1 MRLIYKISAAVIALL
16 ALVSCGSLKMGGK
29 KEQKVLITTTEGD
42 IKIKLYNE
50 TPLHRD
56 NFRKLVKSKFY
67 DGLLFH
73 RVIDEFMIQGGDPES
88 KAAEAGMVLGNG
100 DVGYRIPAEFRTPNL
115 YHKKGALAAART
127 GDNVNPEKESSGCQ
141 FYIVVGKTFNDQQLD
156 AMQRDKT
163 ARYARLGDGDDLRYL
178 FSEEA
183 RNNYKTIGGT
193 PHLDGNYTVF
203 GEVLE
208 GLEIVE
214 KISKV
219 DTDRADRP
227 LEDVRIIKMKLVRK

>member
-42 IKIKLYNE
+42 IKLKLYNE

-214 KISKV
+214 KILKV
-219 DTDRADRP
+219 DTDRADRL